1 MIFTSEL
8 TVKGS
13 GFRLEVNMQLLEDHS
28 KQQENYEVTKLSRKL
43 SRAQDRSSGSDESKE
58 EACKYRHDHQG
69 AVESH
74 PQL

>member
-13 GFRLEVNMQLLEDHS
+13 GFRLEVNKQFLEDHS

-43 SRAQDRSSGSDESKE
+43 SRAQDWSSGSDKSEG
-58 EACKYRHDHQG
+58 ACKYRHDHQG
-69 AVESH
+69 EVENH